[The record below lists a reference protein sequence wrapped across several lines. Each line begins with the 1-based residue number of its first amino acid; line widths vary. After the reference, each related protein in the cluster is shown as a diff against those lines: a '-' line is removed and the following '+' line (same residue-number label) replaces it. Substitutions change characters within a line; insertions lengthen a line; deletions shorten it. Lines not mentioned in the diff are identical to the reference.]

1 MIAPETAGLKL
12 SLRPPYRPQALS
24 ISLNHAGIALLT
36 ALGALGIVIYIIK
49 LITAWGDRAEW
60 AYPTVVLMFI
70 LSTATAARADRLCL
84 ANGQGVLGTP
94 ARAAAAWPHCTP
106 CRRCS
111 ASCC

>member
-1 MIAPETAGLKL
+1 MIAPEAAGLKL

-36 ALGALGIVIYIIK
+36 ALGVLGIVAYVIK

-70 LSTATAARADRLCL
+70 LSTATAAPLIAYASRMAKGYWALPLRRV
-84 ANGQGVLGTP
+84 A
-94 ARAAAAWPHCTP
+94 ARYA
-106 CRRCS
+106 